1 MKYFAPNFNFGEYLN
16 QNLKVEKIEPGN
28 VRKEEKQ
35 NPKKRSR
42 KLVDNETYFRKSE
55 QKIAKIEGILKTAK
69 SKGIPVRERQLLRN
83 RKSALQS
90 RIRKK
95 QEVRLLI
102 QNLEKHNEN
111 LIWLQNLMVKK
122 LDDDILRE
130 FTVQLGSGA

>member
-16 QNLKVEKIEPGN
+16 QNLKVEPGN

-69 SKGIPVRERQLLRN
+69 LKGIPVRERQLLRN

-130 FTVQLGSGA
+130 FTV